1 MEQRSRYEYEP
12 LTGSQEIRL
21 IILKR
26 NKRSSPLKCR
36 IVHIELT
43 PELPY
48 LALSYTWGA
57 SSQTSLLLV
66 DGQELNIRTNLWSAL
81 WHLREDMRRS
91 SKCLDMRS
99 FPQYMWIDAIC
110 INQDDIA
117 ERNHQVQL
125 MRQVFGYASEVLVW
139 LGIEA
144 DDSRLAM
151 EVLQDVC
158 ESYNWSDALKAIAR
172 LFNREYW
179 TRMWI
184 IQEIGL
190 AEKVTLRC
198 GGQSVDWGSI
208 KSIQSKLYIDSRTVK
223 LATRIDQ
230 SHAMQLFRQ
239 WSNQKPHTSP
249 RLWQSDGGHAG
260 SLQGLLETFKDFKC
274 SDPRDKVFALLGLAS
289 DCQNGELL
297 PDYSKSILDVYVDVI
312 YHCNTII
319 TEGPPRKFV
328 SFSKMLLNSLGLQ
341 SVNQKVIEKALEL
354 MSTAGRPLLQVNF
367 YGCHYIQETGPPFER
382 ELLKSG
388 LRVEHISIGPSNTN
402 PQHLRSFPDL
412 TTTSLHIGEEF
423 WDDPGDIAC
432 VHSIGLENGSYGLAP
447 VHVAKG
453 DAICRLP
460 GWHVAVVLRK
470 CPNDQSPY
478 FGSGPSHTIIGR
490 AIIFPSESTL
500 DTSNPLLVLWIRE
513 SKDEESGEPKDMLAW
528 PHITF
533 IDIATLYK
541 LIS

>member
-12 LTGSQEIRL
+12 LTRSQEIRL

-36 IVHIELT
+36 IVHVELT
-43 PELPY
+43 SEIPY
-48 LALSYTWGA
+48 LALSYTWGT
-57 SSQTSLLLV
+57 SSQTKLLLV
-66 DGQELNIRTNLWSAL
+66 DGQELNIRTNLWLAL

-91 SKCLDMRS
+91 SKCLATRS

-110 INQDDIA
+110 INQDDIT
-117 ERNHQVQL
+117 ERNHQVRL
-125 MRQVFGYASEVLVW
+125 MSQVFSYAFEVLVW

-190 AEKVTLRC
+190 ANKVTLQC
-198 GGQSVDWGSI
+198 GGQSVDWRSI
-208 KSIQSKLYIDSRTVK
+208 KSLQSKLYIDSSTVK
-223 LATRIDQ
+223 EAVRIDH
-230 SHAMQLFRQ
+230 SYAMQHFRQ
-239 WSNQKPHTSP
+239 WSNQKPYKNA
-249 RLWQSDGGHAG
+249 RLWQSNDGHSS
-260 SLQGLLETFKDFKC
+260 SLHGLLETFRDYKC
-274 SDPRDKVFALLGLAS
+274 SDPRDKVFALLGLAH

-297 PDYSKSILDVYVDVI
+297 PDYSKSILNVYVDVI

-319 TEGPPRKFV
+319 AEDSTRKFV
-328 SFSKMLLNSLGLQ
+328 SFSRILLDSLGLQ
-341 SVNQKVIEKALEL
+341 SVDQKVIEKALE
-354 MSTAGRPLLQVNF
+354 SVSNAGRPLLQVNF
-367 YGCHYIQETGPPFER
+367 YGCHYIQETGPSFER
-382 ELLKSG
+382 QLLK
-388 LRVEHISIGPSNTN
+388 LALKVEHISSGPPYAN

-412 TTTSLHIGEEF
+412 TTTSLHIRKEL
-423 WDDPGDIAC
+423 WNDPGEIEC
-432 VHSIGLENGSYGLAP
+432 VHSISLANGSYGLAP

-460 GWHVAVVLRK
+460 GWDVAVVLRE
-470 CPNDQSPY
+470 CPHDQSWS
-478 FGSGPSHTIIGR
+478 FGSGPTHRIIGR
-490 AIIFPSESTL
+490 AIIFPKGSTL
-500 DTSNPLLVLWIRE
+500 DTSNPLLVLWIRK
-513 SKDEESGEPKDMLAW
+513 SKDEELGEIEDMPAW